1 MAVEWSYYEKFDEM
15 LEKHL
20 PVMGEGESLGS
31 QIVTAVNK
39 LIYKW
44 YNDGDVYDNTG
55 FLKGWCNDLSSY
67 ANWLDTHCKL
77 EIGNKLSK
85 IYEIHNEIEYE
96 DLLKNVADVLFESDF
111 IEFMSMLPKD
121 GSIYSCKGKFRFVD
135 NDESEDD
142 WEC

>member
-31 QIVTAVNK
+31 QIVTALNK

-55 FLKGWCNDLSSY
+55 YLKGWCNDLSSY
-67 ANWLDTHCKL
+67 ANWLDAHCKL

-85 IYEIHNEIEYE
+85 IYEIHTESEYE
-96 DLLKNVADVLFESDF
+96 DLLKEIADILFESDF

-142 WEC
+142 LEC